1 MLNLL
6 ELNLKEDYHIH
17 SNFNDHSPDNLTISN
32 IVDQAEKIG
41 LEKFAIT
48 EHVRKTSDWIPEY
61 LEQIKSLNRKN
72 LIVGFEAKILPD
84 GSINCP
90 QEYMKNYFIIASF
103 HGLFKDKKQW
113 IKALESAI
121 QNPDVN
127 VIGHLGPE
135 PTFDLTEDELIHLS
149 KLIVSNNKIVE
160 INAKYHLPL
169 LTWVKIFKK
178 NGVKFHLS
186 SDAHSLSEI
195 GDFKKI
201 SDLIEIIND

>member
-1 MLNLL
+1 MQ
-6 ELNLKEDYHIH
+6 LNLKEDYHIH

-32 IVDQAEKIG
+32 IVNQAEKIG
-41 LEKFAIT
+41 LQKFAIT

-61 LEQIKSLNRKN
+61 LDQIKSLNRRN
-72 LIVGFEAKILPD
+72 LIVGFEAKILQD

-135 PTFDLTEDELIHLS
+135 PTFDLTEDELNHLS

-195 GDFKKI
+195 GNFEKI

>member
-1 MLNLL
+1 MQ
-6 ELNLKEDYHIH
+6 LNLKEDYHIH

-32 IVDQAEKIG
+32 IVNQAEKIG
-41 LEKFAIT
+41 LQKFAIT

-61 LEQIKSLNRKN
+61 LDQIKSLNRRN
-72 LIVGFEAKILPD
+72 LIVGFEAKILQD

-113 IKALESAI
+113 VKALESAI

-135 PTFDLTEDELIHLS
+135 PTFDLTEDELNRLS

-195 GDFKKI
+195 GNFEKI